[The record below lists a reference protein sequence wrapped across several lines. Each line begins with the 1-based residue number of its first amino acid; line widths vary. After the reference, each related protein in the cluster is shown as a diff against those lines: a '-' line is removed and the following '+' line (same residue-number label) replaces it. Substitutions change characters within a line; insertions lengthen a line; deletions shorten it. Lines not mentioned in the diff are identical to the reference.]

1 MTRFYLIALPKRL
14 EARSFQRLKKVIY
27 EVNNES
33 YIFVLRI
40 GFFFDDRFCLILV
53 FLDQK
58 TKMLDRVKWLLQKIQ
73 EPHP

>member
-1 MTRFYLIALPKRL
+1 MSHTFVYVASAL
-14 EARSFQRLKKVIY
+14 V
-27 EVNNES
+27 
-33 YIFVLRI
+33 
-40 GFFFDDRFCLILV
+40 FDDRACLILV

>member
-1 MTRFYLIALPKRL
+1 MSHT
-14 EARSFQRLKKVIY
+14 
-27 EVNNES
+27 
-33 YIFVLRI
+33 FVYVPSA
-40 GFFFDDRFCLILV
+40 FFFDDRFGLILV